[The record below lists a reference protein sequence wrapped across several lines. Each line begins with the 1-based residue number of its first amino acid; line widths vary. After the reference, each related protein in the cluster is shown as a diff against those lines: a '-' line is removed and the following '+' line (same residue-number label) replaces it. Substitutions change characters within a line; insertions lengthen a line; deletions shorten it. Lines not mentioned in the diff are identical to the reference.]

1 MKNVL
6 FREALREIRHSR
18 NRFLSILAIVAI
30 GSGFFSGVKAA
41 CPDMKMTAEQ
51 YFSESNLADLH
62 LVSTWGFDEDD
73 LSQLSSEEDIRVMEP
88 CYTYDVLA
96 ESADGDQLVIK
107 TIGYNAD
114 AQLNLP
120 RLHEGRLPEAKNE
133 CVIGTSSLGE
143 THWEIG
149 DSIIL
154 SGDGEDLSESMDTTS
169 FTVVGIAQLPQYF
182 GYSYGTTTISDGVL
196 DGIMLIP
203 EEDYTLDVYTDVYLT
218 LKSTEGLSYFSDEY
232 EEAVEA
238 TNDRLEDL
246 ANVRS
251 ETRYDDTITEAN
263 DKIADAEAEVADGE
277 QKLADGEAELAD
289 ARAELDDGWTEY
301 YDGKA
306 EAEKE
311 LADAQAEIDDGARKL
326 ADGEATWQTNYD
338 SYQQSVTQLADSRKQ
353 LDDYIAQADALE
365 SQLNE
370 SAAAIEQGNQLL
382 NGLQGIYTG
391 FADQSVPDTSMLDE
405 NTQSVIAASASLDS
419 TLPDLLTG
427 YVTSDGA
434 AKQQYAAGLE
444 QVISNAQTTMAENQ
458 ALYEEGQTSLAQ
470 LRQGITDGEA
480 EYAAGQKEL
489 EDAKAQLD
497 SGRQELDNSR
507 AELEQGRRDL
517 ETARADTEAEL
528 ADALAELEDGEKE
541 YEDGLAEYESERQDA
556 EVQIADARQ
565 EIADAQEELADLEK
579 PEWYLLDHDSFPGV
593 GTISDD
599 AEKVDAIAAVFPV
612 FFVLVAA
619 LVCLT
624 TMTRMVEEERTQIG
638 TLKALGFSRSAVM
651 FKFILYAVLASVI
664 GSIVGCLLGLKLL
677 PYVIISCYKAMYQV
691 PYILM
696 PIRWGYLAG
705 CMAVS
710 VFCTS
715 LVTVIT
721 CYEVMNTVPAQ
732 LMRPKSP
739 KNGKRILLERVGFF
753 WKRLS
758 FSGKVT
764 CRNLF
769 RYKSRVLMTVIGVAG
784 CTALMLTGF
793 GLRYAIGSI
802 SDRQYGEIFAYD
814 STLSLSD
821 NLSDEQIETLT
832 EEAADTDGISGVLAM
847 TSKQT
852 DVLSS
857 DSKKTVTSV
866 TIYIP
871 AEPDMLDGFIHLR
884 DSESGEQLSLTD
896 EGCII
901 TEKLSRLLSVKAGDS
916 IYLRDSNGERREVL
930 VTGIAETYVSHYIY
944 MTPTLYE
951 SLYREQPELTAL
963 LLTMAEDAD
972 TDSTSASLLHL
983 DGVQGV
989 IGMSYYSD
997 AFSDLVASLNMI
1009 VWVLIGA
1016 AAALAVIVMYNLIN
1030 INVSERIRELAT
1042 IKVLGFYDR
1051 EVSDYICRENTAA
1064 ALMGMLVGLVGG
1076 IALEEFVVNTA
1087 EVDVVL
1093 FVHGLPVSAYLLAA
1107 GLTIV
1112 FILLVNQIVHF
1123 SLKKIDM
1130 VESLKSVE

>member
-149 DSIIL
+149 DSITL

-263 DKIADAEAEVADGE
+263 DKIADAEAEIADGE
-277 QKLADGEAELAD
+277 QQLADGEAELAD

-338 SYQQSVTQLADSRKQ
+338 SYQQGVTQLADSRKQ

-866 TIYIP
+866 TIYVP
-871 AEPDMLDGFIHLR
+871 SEPDMVDGFIHLR

-951 SLYREQPELTAL
+951 SLYREQPEPTAL

-1016 AAALAVIVMYNLIN
+1016 AAALAGIVMYNLIN

-1064 ALMGMLVGLVGG
+1064 ALLGMLVGLVGG

>member
-149 DSIIL
+149 DSITL

-263 DKIADAEAEVADGE
+263 DKIADAEAEIADGE
-277 QKLADGEAELAD
+277 QQLADGEAELAD

-338 SYQQSVTQLADSRKQ
+338 SYQQGVTQLADSRKQ

-1064 ALMGMLVGLVGG
+1064 ALLGMLVGLVGG

>member
-149 DSIIL
+149 DSITL

-263 DKIADAEAEVADGE
+263 DKIADAEAEIADGE
-277 QKLADGEAELAD
+277 QQLADGEAELAD

-338 SYQQSVTQLADSRKQ
+338 SYQQGVTQLADSRKQ

-696 PIRWGYLAG
+696 PMRWGYLAG

-951 SLYREQPELTAL
+951 SLYREQPEPTAL

-1064 ALMGMLVGLVGG
+1064 ALLGMLVGLVGG

>member
-149 DSIIL
+149 DSITL

-263 DKIADAEAEVADGE
+263 DKIADAEAEIADGE
-277 QKLADGEAELAD
+277 QQLADGEAELAD

-338 SYQQSVTQLADSRKQ
+338 SYQQGVTQLADSRKQ

-458 ALYEEGQTSLAQ
+458 ALYEEGQNSLAQ

-696 PIRWGYLAG
+696 PMRWGYLAG

-951 SLYREQPELTAL
+951 SLYREQPEPTAL

-1016 AAALAVIVMYNLIN
+1016 AAALAGIVMYNLIN

>member
-149 DSIIL
+149 DSITL

-951 SLYREQPELTAL
+951 SLYREQPEPTAL

>member
-1 MKNVL
+1 M
-6 FREALREIRHSR
+6 
-18 NRFLSILAIVAI
+18 
-30 GSGFFSGVKAA
+30 
-41 CPDMKMTAEQ
+41 
-51 YFSESNLADLH
+51 
-62 LVSTWGFDEDD
+62 
-73 LSQLSSEEDIRVMEP
+73 
-88 CYTYDVLA
+88 
-96 ESADGDQLVIK
+96 
-107 TIGYNAD
+107 
-114 AQLNLP
+114 
-120 RLHEGRLPEAKNE
+120 
-133 CVIGTSSLGE
+133 
-143 THWEIG
+143 
-149 DSIIL
+149 
-154 SGDGEDLSESMDTTS
+154 
-169 FTVVGIAQLPQYF
+169 
-182 GYSYGTTTISDGVL
+182 
-196 DGIMLIP
+196 
-203 EEDYTLDVYTDVYLT
+203 
-218 LKSTEGLSYFSDEY
+218 
-232 EEAVEA
+232 
-238 TNDRLEDL
+238 
-246 ANVRS
+246 
-251 ETRYDDTITEAN
+251 
-263 DKIADAEAEVADGE
+263 
-277 QKLADGEAELAD
+277 
-289 ARAELDDGWTEY
+289 
-301 YDGKA
+301 
-306 EAEKE
+306 
-311 LADAQAEIDDGARKL
+311 
-326 ADGEATWQTNYD
+326 
-338 SYQQSVTQLADSRKQ
+338 
-353 LDDYIAQADALE
+353 
-365 SQLNE
+365 
-370 SAAAIEQGNQLL
+370 
-382 NGLQGIYTG
+382 
-391 FADQSVPDTSMLDE
+391 
-405 NTQSVIAASASLDS
+405 
-419 TLPDLLTG
+419 
-427 YVTSDGA
+427 
-434 AKQQYAAGLE
+434 
-444 QVISNAQTTMAENQ
+444 
-458 ALYEEGQTSLAQ
+458 
-470 LRQGITDGEA
+470 RQGSTDGEA

-951 SLYREQPELTAL
+951 SLYREQPEPTAL

-1016 AAALAVIVMYNLIN
+1016 AAALAGIVMYNLIN

>member
-951 SLYREQPELTAL
+951 SLYREQPEPTAL

-1123 SLKKIDM
+1123 SLKRIDM

>member
-149 DSIIL
+149 DSITL

-263 DKIADAEAEVADGE
+263 DKIADAEAEIADGE
-277 QKLADGEAELAD
+277 QQLADGEAELAD

-338 SYQQSVTQLADSRKQ
+338 SYQQGVTQLADSRKQ

-458 ALYEEGQTSLAQ
+458 ALYEEGQNSLAQ

-866 TIYIP
+866 TIYVP
-871 AEPDMLDGFIHLR
+871 SEPDMVDGFIHLR

-951 SLYREQPELTAL
+951 PLYREQPEPTAL